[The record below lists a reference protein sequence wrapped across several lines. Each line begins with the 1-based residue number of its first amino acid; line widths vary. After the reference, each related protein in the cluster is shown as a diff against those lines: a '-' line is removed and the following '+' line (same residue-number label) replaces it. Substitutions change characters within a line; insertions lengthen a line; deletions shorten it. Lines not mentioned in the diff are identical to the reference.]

1 MAVTDCRLFHGH
13 AASAPRVSF
22 NLQGRADGRSGCMVA
37 DVDNVEHAAVSVRSF
52 LVSIDR
58 SDSSSSSRRRLR
70 WLHHE
75 SPRIPEHCTASG
87 HAAGAAIC
95 LHTAARIIYRQTCQR
110 LLCHLFNICNRKFYK
125 YRITVRSRKP
135 TNVADYF
142 YVGLQRNKHETALT
156 PYTII

>member
-1 MAVTDCRLFHGH
+1 VAVTDCRLFHGH

-87 HAAGAAIC
+87 HLSTHRGS
-95 LHTAARIIYRQTCQR
+95 H
-110 LLCHLFNICNRKFYK
+110 HLSSDMPT
-125 YRITVRSRKP
+125 ITMSS
-135 TNVADYF
+135 F
-142 YVGLQRNKHETALT
+142 
-156 PYTII
+156 